1 MTLHV
6 AVTSMN
12 VCQYF
17 LVLKALEESLQL
29 GFQTVD
35 THVLQQIIDY

>member
-1 MTLHV
+1 MTLCV

-12 VCQYF
+12 VYQYF

-29 GFQTVD
+29 GFQFAD
-35 THVLQQIIDY
+35 APVLQQIIDF